1 MLKKLVGAALFL
13 GLPALVMTKALP
25 DDVLVIA
32 AILLCLTWL
41 IVPSPK
47 RVNAEPLQAVLSP
60 QLASEP
66 ITEQDISP
74 AEHDDAFFGHLYNT
88 QGENELYV
96 SLRQACNLAANAP
109 AALIGHLNRLLR
121 DLPGRSLVMI
131 GETSYPEFGKLLLG
145 LPAEQIMRIDIAA
158 RTDVNPNVNATLE
171 CSIWLP
177 SGVVRVRPQWCARST
192 SRADEIVN
200 TLLLPLVA
208 HKVMD
213 KVFMIDDQGNRQRLP
228 GNYSGIV
235 EQVFGLAGYP
245 EAANSEAYGRRLH
258 HYTTQLVAAGNR

>member
-1 MLKKLVGAALFL
+1 M
-13 GLPALVMTKALP
+13 
-25 DDVLVIA
+25 
-32 AILLCLTWL
+32 
-41 IVPSPK
+41 
-47 RVNAEPLQAVLSP
+47 
-60 QLASEP
+60 
-66 ITEQDISP
+66 
-74 AEHDDAFFGHLYNT
+74 DDAFFGHLYNT

-109 AALIGHLNRLLR
+109 AAFIDHLNRLLR
-121 DLPGRSLVMI
+121 DLPDRSLVMI

-145 LPAEQIMRIDIAA
+145 LPAEQIKRVDIAA

-171 CSIWLP
+171 CSIWLS

-213 KVFMIDDQGNRQRLP
+213 KVFMIDDKGNRQRLP

-245 EAANSEAYGRRLH
+245 EAANSEAYGRRLR
-258 HYTTQLVAAGNR
+258 HYTSQLVAVGNQ